1 MKTVSSN
8 RDRMPPR
15 SWSPSASLRRRSA
28 RSRHY
33 TVHCAAADATSVVA
47 RAYDSSV
54 IERAGGKAHAIE
66 LFKQG
71 HPGATCWITGPTP
84 NVR

>member
-1 MKTVSSN
+1 MKTSAGIAAVGSSLLLAVGLAAPTLGA
-8 RDRMPPR
+8 D
-15 SWSPSASLRRRSA
+15 
-28 RSRHY
+28 RHY

>member
-1 MKTVSSN
+1 MKTSAGIMTVGSSLLLAVGLAA
-8 RDRMPPR
+8 
-15 SWSPSASLRRRSA
+15 PSLGAD
-28 RSRHY
+28 RHY

-66 LFKQG
+66 VFKQG
-71 HPGATCWITGPTP
+71 HPGASCWVSGPTP